1 MNNAAQLLIG
11 QRETRII
18 LAKISRGPRPHATLR
33 VWNAA
38 LAHTAS
44 DTGALEASGTQLAT
58 VAGISPQGVSRA
70 LSRLAEIGA
79 LIRTDFGRYALNP
92 RAAWAGSLASRE
104 QAAAGSEKPELKL
117 VEPV

>member
-1 MNNAAQLLIG
+1 MSDSAPLLIG

-18 LAKISRGPRPHATLR
+18 LAKIGHGPRPHATLR

-38 LAHTAS
+38 LSYAAS
-44 DTGALEASGTQLAT
+44 GTGVIEASGTQLAEQ
-58 VAGISPQGVSRA
+58 AGTAETGVSRA

-79 LIRTDFGRYALNP
+79 LIRTGRGRYAINP
-92 RAAWAGSLASRE
+92 AVAWSGSLASSE
-104 QAAAGSEKPELKL
+104 QAAAAQKLGPRL

>member
-1 MNNAAQLLIG
+1 MSDAAQLLIG

-38 LAHTAS
+38 LAHAAP

-58 VAGISPQGVSRA
+58 FAGISPQAVSRA
-70 LSRLAEIGA
+70 LARLVEIGA
-79 LIRTDFGRYALNP
+79 LIRTGPGRYALNP
-92 RAAWAGSLASRE
+92 RLPARSPAASRRHRSP
-104 QAAAGSEKPELKL
+104 AHIS
-117 VEPV
+117 VEPA